1 MSIPDPQSSA
11 QREPPIEIG
20 GDISG
25 GLPGCPGNW
34 VRDGSEVG
42 EPVPIRRGDRRPA
55 YAEPHLFGGGGG
67 KTRGSVGAE
76 LGIGR
81 GGVHGVSG

>member
-1 MSIPDPQSSA
+1 MSILDPQSSA

-42 EPVPIRRGDRRPA
+42 EPIPIRRGDRRPA

-67 KTRGSVGAE
+67 KRAVQLEQSWE
-76 LGIGR
+76 SEE
-81 GGVHGVSG
+81 GVYTV